1 MHCAGTREAKVIAI
15 GTKKAPGASRCRS
28 LFQIELPRG
37 SAESQDAHSFNP
49 AEPGEGLGPRR
60 VGCIDGLSYSRPTLP
75 HAPARSHEV
84 KCFEE
89 AQQTRL
95 KALLNRQARIFPEN
109 AGVCPVYPV
118 SVSCWAP
125 FCEQIA
131 GKEASGHGPSPARW
145 RHCRMSLGRNWLSRA
160 LQSTCDGIW

>member
-15 GTKKAPGASRCRS
+15 GTKKAPPDAGVSFKLNFPEAVQRAKMLIPSILQNQEKASGLVVS
-28 LFQIELPRG
+28 
-37 SAESQDAHSFNP
+37 DALM
-49 AEPGEGLGPRR
+49 AYLTR
-60 VGCIDGLSYSRPTLP
+60 
-75 HAPARSHEV
+75 AARSHEV

-118 SVSCWAP
+118 SVSC
-125 FCEQIA
+125 
-131 GKEASGHGPSPARW
+131 
-145 RHCRMSLGRNWLSRA
+145 
-160 LQSTCDGIW
+160 